1 MTKKDYRKIAWALW
15 DAGEDRDTLLSNLV
29 SVLKRD
35 NPLFDEERFRLA
47 CETGEGA
54 AKTSDI

>member
-1 MTKKDYRKIAWALW
+1 VTKKDYRKIAWALW

-35 NPLFDEERFRLA
+35 TTLSLMKSA
-47 CETGEGA
+47 
-54 AKTSDI
+54 SD